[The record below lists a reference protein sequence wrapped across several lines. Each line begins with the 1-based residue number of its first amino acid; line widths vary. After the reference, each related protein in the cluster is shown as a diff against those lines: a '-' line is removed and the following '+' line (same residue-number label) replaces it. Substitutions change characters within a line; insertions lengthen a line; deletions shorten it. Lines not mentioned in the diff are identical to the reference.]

1 VTSQAYRQRGVPPH
15 DVPRKVVAGR
25 NGRLFLDYDTNQI
38 MDQYVGLVRFAPR
51 ELEHWRALLEER
63 ITWLAER
70 DANYVFLVVPD
81 PAAVLPDDLPE
92 TVRPVADRPL
102 VQLVDHLRATES
114 QATLLYPLPELA
126 REFRHVTYP
135 KTETHWSEWGAFV
148 AYSALIERLAAR
160 VPVRAIGPD
169 QVAVT
174 EDVCKGDLGSKLD
187 PPAQSEH
194 AFVAVRNP
202 RARFVSDNRIM
213 NRGRRLEWACDDA
226 PDVCCLVLC
235 DSYAASFAHVLAESF
250 RRVVLA
256 YVPKLDRTMVE
267 EVRPQ
272 VVVQEMAE
280 RFMIEVPDDMRDPGL
295 AEWEATK
302 RAKGKVY
309 GPRTEPGIHV
319 QSAVP

>member
-1 VTSQAYRQRGVPPH
+1 LLRGVPPQ
-15 DVPRKVVAGR
+15 DVPRKVVVGR

-38 MDQYVGLVRFAPR
+38 MAQHTGLLRFTPR
-51 ELEHWRALLEER
+51 ELERWRALLEER
-63 ITWLAER
+63 IAWLVNRGAH
-70 DANYVFLVVPD
+70 YLFLVVPD
-81 PAAVLPDDLPE
+81 AAAVFPDDLPDD
-92 TVRPVADRPL
+92 VRPLADRPL
-102 VQLVDHLRATES
+102 VQLMDHLRDTES
-114 QATLLYPLPELA
+114 RAALLYPLPELA
-126 REFRHVTYP
+126 RERRHVTYP
-135 KTETHWSEWGAFV
+135 KTETHWSGWGAFV
-148 AYSALIERLAAR
+148 AYRALIERLAAR

-169 QVAVT
+169 QVVVH
-174 EDVCKGDLGSKLD
+174 EDVREGDLGSKLD

-194 AFVAVRNP
+194 AFVSVRDP

-226 PDVCCLVLC
+226 PNVCCLVLC

-256 YVPKLDRTMVE
+256 YVPTLDRTLVE

-280 RFMIEVPDDMRDPGL
+280 RFLIAVPDDMRDPGL
-295 AEWEATK
+295 SQWESTK
-302 RAKGKVY
+302 RAQGKVY
-309 GPRTEPGIHV
+309 GPRTGPGISV